1 MFVGG
6 KISINMDLKETV
18 FFEYDLQTSTA
29 TQRLIP
35 GNVEQGYVYL
45 VVQKTTKFLSLFTIK
60 HTETQLVEAL
70 HHKLECCGL
79 DSL

>member
-1 MFVGG
+1 VGG
-6 KISINMDLKETV
+6 KISINMDFKETV
-18 FFEYDLQTSTA
+18 FFGYDLQTSTA
-29 TQRLIP
+29 AQRLIP

-45 VVQKTTKFLSLFTIK
+45 VVQKTIKFLSVFTIK

-70 HHKLECCGL
+70 HHNTESCGL